1 MIDIQITQYVR
12 ELLFDIQN
20 KAYIIGQSKLSDS
33 GKTAETVYN
42 IQESDD
48 IDDNYQVKRS
58 LTSAYSTLLSAL
70 SEYLSSNNTKADD
83 IIKPEI
89 EKYGTLIINL
99 SLPDNFDNTSLD
111 SLNDS
116 IHDYLVAKS
125 LGDWFTMTNNKED
138 AEVYLAQSA
147 VYLTK
152 ILNAVFKRKRP
163 KKV

>member
-1 MIDIQITQYVR
+1 MIDVQITQYVR

-20 KAYIIGQSKLSDS
+20 KTYIIGQSKLSDS
-33 GKTAETVYN
+33 SKTAETVYN
-42 IQESDD
+42 IQQSDD

-70 SEYLSSNNTKADD
+70 SEYLSSNNTMTDN

-89 EKYGTLIINL
+89 EKYSTLVINL

-125 LGDWFTMTNNKED
+125 IGDWFTMTNKED

>member
-1 MIDIQITQYVR
+1 MIDVQITQYVR

-20 KAYIIGQSKLSDS
+20 RAYIIGQSKLSDS

-42 IQESDD
+42 IQQSDD

-125 LGDWFTMTNNKED
+125 IGDWFTMTNKED

>member
-12 ELLFDIQN
+12 EIIFDIQN
-20 KAYIIGQSKLSDS
+20 RAYIIGQSKLSDS

-42 IQESDD
+42 IQQSDD

-70 SEYLSSNNTKADD
+70 SEYLSSNKTTTDD

-125 LGDWFTMTNNKED
+125 LGDWFTMTNKED
-138 AEVYLAQSA
+138 AELYLAQSA

>member
-1 MIDIQITQYVR
+1 MIDVQITQYVR

-20 KAYIIGQSKLSDS
+20 KTYIIGQSKLSDS
-33 GKTAETVYN
+33 SKTAETVYN
-42 IQESDD
+42 IQQSDD

-70 SEYLSSNNTKADD
+70 SEYLSTNNTMTDN

-89 EKYGTLIINL
+89 EKYSTLVINL

-125 LGDWFTMTNNKED
+125 IGDWFTMTNKED

-163 KKV
+163 EKV

>member
-12 ELLFDIQN
+12 EIIFDIQN
-20 KAYIIGQSKLSDS
+20 RAYIIGQSKLSDS

-42 IQESDD
+42 IQQSDD

-70 SEYLSSNNTKADD
+70 SEYLSSNKTTTDD

-125 LGDWFTMTNNKED
+125 LGDWFTMTNKED

-147 VYLTK
+147 IYLTK

>member
-42 IQESDD
+42 IQQSDD

-70 SEYLSSNNTKADD
+70 SEYLSSNKTTTDD

-125 LGDWFTMTNNKED
+125 IGDWFTMTNKED